1 MRSVAILT
9 LALGLLACTPS
20 PPPVP
25 GSGLD
30 QAGSARAM
38 LVGQHMRAAL
48 ACSVAVPMASQD
60 RAAAIEAAALAHAQR
75 QGGTAARDAYL
86 RALAAPVF
94 DPRRAGRDHAAW
106 CTARRPDID
115 RVVHWLDSAPGAAF
129 AAHAAGASQP

>member
-30 QAGSARAM
+30 QAGSA
-38 LVGQHMRAAL
+38 
-48 ACSVAVPMASQD
+48 AVPMASQD

-75 QGGTAARDAYL
+75 QGRTPARDAYL